1 MWLVAPKIDHKNHRP
16 LFCCAEINSSP
27 QNNEAALTLLLKRR
41 AEGACYFL
49 QHQAAMHNIMY
60 EVVVALLFLRQAKDM
75 RGKAGKAEGALQ
87 ATSPLPDGHRER
99 IDEDE

>member
-1 MWLVAPKIDHKNHRP
+1 
-16 LFCCAEINSSP
+16 
-27 QNNEAALTLLLKRR
+27 
-41 AEGACYFL
+41 
-49 QHQAAMHNIMY
+49 MHNIMY